1 MISCIVF
8 VWPTSLVC
16 SSLGRS
22 TWLKM
27 ALFHSLHVLAGVS
40 SAIVNIG
47 MHVCF
52 QITVLSRYMPRSGIA
67 GSYGSS
73 VFSFMRN
80 LHTVLHCGCTS
91 LRSHQLCRIP
101 FSPHPLQHL
110 LFVDV
115 LMLVLWPVWG
125 DTPVYWWF
133 ALLRQSAA
141 LSMFSRALWPSV
153 CLRWRNAFIDLLP
166 VFWYGRLVF
175 VTELSVYFPDV
186 IHVCS
191 MEMFLQVMSYTQCL
205 ILIKP

>member
-73 VFSFMRN
+73 TFSFFRN
-80 LHTVLHCGCTS
+80 LHTSLYSVCTNLH
-91 LRSHQLCRIP
+91 SHQQWRRAP
-101 FSPHPLQHL
+101 FSSHPLQHL
-110 LFVDV
+110 LFEDVLIIAILASVRWYLIVVFICISLIISSVEHLSICLLAICMSSLEKCLYGSSAHCLRGLFV
-115 LMLVLWPVWG
+115 LML
-125 DTPVYWWF
+125 
-133 ALLRQSAA
+133 
-141 LSMFSRALWPSV
+141 LS
-153 CLRWRNAFIDLLP
+153 I
-166 VFWYGRLVF
+166 
-175 VTELSVYFPDV
+175 
-186 IHVCS
+186 
-191 MEMFLQVMSYTQCL
+191 MSSL
-205 ILIKP
+205 